1 MKLLKKITAVFTAAA
16 MLLIFASC
24 GKEKEETTTSP
35 TSAEVTTAAETSAA
49 ETTEADTTAE
59 TTAAEETTAE
69 PTTAEETTSEPTTKA
84 PETTTQKATS
94 APTTV
99 KPTSKPATTV
109 KKATTTQ
116 KTVSAPTSKADILKL
131 YNDATAKAAKSKPGY
146 SKTRSTVLSNL
157 EMGALS
163 KLDVV
168 RTAIGDFLGEG
179 TSSEKVSK
187 GKFDGKSL
195 VKSSLTASD
204 VTSADC
210 TLSSDK
216 KYYTVTLT
224 VKNETNPI
232 KGKSSLSKFTND
244 FKDNNEIKAGLDEAG
259 ASVGTLN
266 INTRDVKIVAKIS
279 VDGNRL
285 VSLTHSFKMK
295 ADLKK
300 VKYTI
305 VSVNEASALL
315 ETKVTYSDFKY

>member
-24 GKEKEETTTSP
+24 GKEKEEITTAPASTES
-35 TSAEVTTAAETSAA
+35 TTAAETSAA
-49 ETTEADTTAE
+49 EATEASTAAE

-69 PTTAEETTSEPTTKA
+69 ETTAEPTTKA

-99 KPTSKPATTV
+99 KPTSKPATTA
-109 KKATTTQ
+109 KATTTQ
-116 KTVSAPTSKADILKL
+116 KAVSAPTSKADIVKL
-131 YNDATAKAAKSKPGY
+131 YNDATAKAATAKPGY
-146 SKTRSTVLSNL
+146 SKTKSTVLSSL

-179 TSSEKVSK
+179 TSTEKVSK

-232 KGKSSLSKFTND
+232 KGKSILSKFTND

-305 VSVNEASALL
+305 VSVNEASANL

>member
-1 MKLLKKITAVFTAAA
+1 MKLIKKITAALTAAA

-24 GKEKEETTTSP
+24 GDKDTAESTYAPTASEASTVSETYAATTAEAETTAEAATQEETTT
-35 TSAEVTTAAETSAA
+35 
-49 ETTEADTTAE
+49 
-59 TTAAEETTAE
+59 
-69 PTTAEETTSEPTTKA
+69 EPTTKE

-94 APTTV
+94 VPTTV
-99 KPTSKPATTV
+99 KPTAKPTATTQ
-109 KKATTTQ
+109 KATTTQ
-116 KTVSAPTSKADILKL
+116 KPVAAPTSKADILKL
-131 YNDATAKAAKSKPGY
+131 YNTATANAATAKPGY
-146 SKTRSTVLSNL
+146 SKTKSTVLSSL

-179 TSSEKVSK
+179 TSSEKVGK

-195 VKSSLTASD
+195 VKSSLAASD
-204 VTSADC
+204 VTAAECS
-210 TLSSDK
+210 LSNDK
-216 KYYTVTLT
+216 KYYTVTIT

-232 KGKSSLSKFTND
+232 KGKCILGKFTND

-259 ASVGTLN
+259 ASVGNMN
-266 INTRDVKIVAKIS
+266 ISTSNVKIVAKIS

-295 ADLKK
+295 AVMQK

-305 VSVNEASALL
+305 VSVNEATANI